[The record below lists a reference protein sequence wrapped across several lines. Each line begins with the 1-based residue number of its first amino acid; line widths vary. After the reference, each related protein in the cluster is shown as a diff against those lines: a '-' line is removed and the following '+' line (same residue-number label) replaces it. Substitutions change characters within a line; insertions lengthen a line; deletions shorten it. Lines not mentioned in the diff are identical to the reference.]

1 MMARRTGE
9 TQLDLGFNPTD
20 QGLVLDKSAQ

>member
-9 TQLDLGFNPTD
+9 TQLDRGSNPTD
-20 QGLVLDKSAQ
+20 QSLVLDKSAQ